1 MTRDYAILVII
12 LDSFSNAWAFSL
24 LFFLVE
30 NQMQEEATTSNKSF
44 ILDKDISIH
53 NAHLYYIYFKI
64 LNIVTDLLDF

>member
-1 MTRDYAILVII
+1 
-12 LDSFSNAWAFSL
+12 
-24 LFFLVE
+24 
-30 NQMQEEATTSNKSF
+30 MQEEATTSNKSF

>member
-1 MTRDYAILVII
+1 MLYL
-12 LDSFSNAWAFSL
+12 SL
-24 LFFLVE
+24 FWIVFQMHELFFLVE